1 MAENNHS
8 DDFSTAKE
16 RLDEIG
22 RRLGSMFGQT
32 QVPPAGGGLLG
43 GLGGLL
49 GQLGKLAEQA
59 DQNGGAVTRTGEFGR
74 ASDSRV
80 KGVYGFSIK
89 SGPGQPSVKVEP
101 FGNIRRDD
109 AGKLVVVH
117 EIREPLVDLFDEPGR
132 LLIVAELPG
141 VEAQQIQLDLQ
152 DDILLIVAEAGEL
165 KYRKEMLLPAS
176 FSAGQMSFQCR
187 NGMLEIVLKKSA
199 GV

>member
-1 MAENNHS
+1 MTDKNPAAE
-8 DDFSTAKE
+8 FSTAKE

-32 QVPPAGGGLLG
+32 KAPAAGSGLLG
-43 GLGGLL
+43 GLGSLL
-49 GQLGKLAEQA
+49 EQLGKLAEQA
-59 DQNGGAVTRTGEFGR
+59 EQNAGSVTKTGEFGS
-74 ASDSRV
+74 ASDPRV
-80 KGVYGFSIK
+80 KGVYGFTIK
-89 SGPGQPSVKVEP
+89 AGLGQPSVKVEP

-141 VEAQQIQLDLQ
+141 VEEQQVQLELQ

-176 FSAGQMSFQCR
+176 FSAGQMSFHCR
-187 NGMLEIVLKKSA
+187 NGMLEIALKKSA